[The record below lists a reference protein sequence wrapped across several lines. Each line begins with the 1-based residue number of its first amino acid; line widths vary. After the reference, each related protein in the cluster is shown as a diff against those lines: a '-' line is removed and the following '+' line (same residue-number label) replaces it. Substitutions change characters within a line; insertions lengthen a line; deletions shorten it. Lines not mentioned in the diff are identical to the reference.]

1 MTTTATGITRQ
12 YLNGESATL
21 AFGRRLAKGLTGG
34 SVVYLHGELG
44 AGKTTMV
51 RGILQGLGYQD
62 TVKSPTY
69 TLVESYFL
77 TNFTLY
83 HFDLYRLGS
92 PEELEYLG
100 IRDLFDQKSVML
112 IEWPERGGDFLPVA
126 DIDIN
131 LAYHNGGRHL
141 DCVAHSI
148 LGAQCLAP

>member
-1 MTTTATGITRQ
+1 MTTMATGITSR
-12 YLNGESATL
+12 YLKDESATL
-21 AFGRRLAKGLTGG
+21 AFGRSLANRLTGG
-34 SVVYLHGELG
+34 CVIYLHGELG
-44 AGKTTMV
+44 AGKTTLV

-100 IRDLFDQKSVML
+100 IRDFFDQKSVMI
-112 IEWPERGGDFLPVA
+112 IEWPERGGDYLPIA

-131 LAYHNGGRHL
+131 LAYHKMGRKL
-141 DCVAHSI
+141 GYLAQSA
-148 LGAQCLAP
+148 LGAQCLTP